1 LTYYEKLLHLQ
12 NNRLKNENIHCG
24 YILSGHFRNCK
35 RCKRKRYCWSYRVWK
50 IHTLY
55 HRAYETVRNIRER
68 IEKKSIPT
76 KVNWMSILMA
86 IRNQAD
92 REIDSYLK
100 TVGISNSDWGE
111 R

>member
-1 LTYYEKLLHLQ
+1 MWE
-12 NNRLKNENIHCG
+12 
-24 YILSGHFRNCK
+24 
-35 RCKRKRYCWSYRVWK
+35 

-68 IEKKSIPT
+68 IEKESIPT
-76 KVNWMSILMA
+76 KVNWTGILMA

-100 TVGISNSDWGE
+100 SVGISSLDWGGHKLPNSILKGTKL
-111 R
+111 

>member
-1 LTYYEKLLHLQ
+1 M
-12 NNRLKNENIHCG
+12 
-24 YILSGHFRNCK
+24 
-35 RCKRKRYCWSYRVWK
+35 
-50 IHTLY
+50 
-55 HRAYETVRNIRER
+55 RNIRKR
-68 IEKKSIPT
+68 IEKESIPT

-100 TVGISNSDWGE
+100 SIGVSNSDWGE